1 MFVRW
6 LFYGC
11 GVLNIS
17 ININRKR
24 CAIARKHNMNPNEQ
38 QVQKIDA
45 THTRKKIIFIFSFTE
60 YKNITIA
67 RYSRFF
73 LVILCAFLQLQRF
86 NSCSHDIF
94 MVDSK
99 HDVFAVALFVC
110 AKPVSKWKIT
120 IRMLF
125 YDCCL
130 LSTFFSSFPVFSKI
144 LRPDFIS
151 LIFCFFSFW
160 VYLDEKR
167 ANKTLLNSFKCFGYC
182 YTKMKIDQFPMAL
195 FSHCPS
201 LL

>member
-73 LVILCAFLQLQRF
+73 WLFYAHFCSFSDSIHVAMIFLWSIVNMMFLLSLFLCARSPYQSEKSQFE
-86 NSCSHDIF
+86 
-94 MVDSK
+94 
-99 HDVFAVALFVC
+99 
-110 AKPVSKWKIT
+110 
-120 IRMLF
+120 
-125 YDCCL
+125 
-130 LSTFFSSFPVFSKI
+130 
-144 LRPDFIS
+144 
-151 LIFCFFSFW
+151 CFFTIVVCCQHSFHRFRFFR
-160 VYLDEKR
+160 K
-167 ANKTLLNSFKCFGYC
+167 S
-182 YTKMKIDQFPMAL
+182 
-195 FSHCPS
+195 
-201 LL
+201 